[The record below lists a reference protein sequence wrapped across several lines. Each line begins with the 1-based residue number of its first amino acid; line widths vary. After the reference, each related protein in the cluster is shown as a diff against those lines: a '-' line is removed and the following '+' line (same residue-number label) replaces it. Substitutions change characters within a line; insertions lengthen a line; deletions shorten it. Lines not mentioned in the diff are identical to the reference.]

1 MSRLQNIIFDLGG
14 VLINLDF
21 SKTTNAFHE
30 LGFPHFE
37 EMFSQH
43 KADQLFRKLEKGEI
57 SNSDFY
63 EVMLKVGND
72 SITEVQIRH
81 AWNSLLLDFRAESI
95 GFLTQLKKEYKIYLL
110 SNTNS
115 IHLDAFNEILEKQ
128 MGLPSL
134 DGLFTKAYYSHQIG
148 LRKPDAEIFEF
159 VLKDAGITAT
169 ETLFIDDTSEN
180 TTAAAAAGIR
190 SHLLLPG
197 ERIEQL
203 AYFRDYLISSNSI

>member
-1 MSRLQNIIFDLGG
+1 
-14 VLINLDF
+14 
-21 SKTTNAFHE
+21 
-30 LGFPHFE
+30 
-37 EMFSQH
+37 
-43 KADQLFRKLEKGEI
+43 
-57 SNSDFY
+57 
-63 EVMLKVGND
+63 
-72 SITEVQIRH
+72 
-81 AWNSLLLDFRAESI
+81 
-95 GFLTQLKKEYKIYLL
+95 
-110 SNTNS
+110 
-115 IHLDAFNEILEKQ
+115 